1 MCRITAEY
9 PSATIIRETADGRV
23 AYYPDGSVTLPRR
36 ARYME
41 LTDQENCWLILDAVA
56 KAETPVARVLVV
68 ASPKQD
74 DWKRIKFD
82 AYKIR
87 YMPPWTLTE
96 VQAWNALTGSK
107 ISNHELRQRF
117 IRWGGV
123 PRTLAGLSDVGTK
136 NDLHGVFTA
145 EHAKAAFIM
154 QGHTTCRNLPTGEIT
169 GKILHIFPTDQTLST
184 TSICFATAYIRERCM
199 LLLLMNARSEMRRM
213 LAVIDPGTL
222 KGLLFESFAHRVLL
236 AGGTFEVSRI
246 YTSTDQGP
254 I

>member
-23 AYYPDGSVTLPRR
+23 AYYPDGSATLPRR
-36 ARYME
+36 AKYME
-41 LTDQENCWLILDAVA
+41 LTNQENCWLILDAVT

-68 ASPKQD
+68 TSD
-74 DWKRIKFD
+74 DWKHTKLD

-107 ISNHELRQRF
+107 ISTHELRQRF

-123 PRTLAGLSDVGTK
+123 PQTLAGLSDVGTK

-145 EHAKAAFIM
+145 EHAKAAFMM
-154 QGHTTCRNLPTGEIT
+154 QGHTTYRNLPTGEIT
-169 GKILHIFPTDQTLST
+169 GKMLHIFPTDQTLST

-199 LLLLMNARSEMRRM
+199 LLLINARSEMRRM
-213 LAVIDPGTL
+213 LSVIDPGTL
-222 KGLLFESFAHRVLL
+222 QGLLFESFAHRLLL
-236 AGGTFEVSRI
+236 AGGTFKVSRI
-246 YTSTDQGP
+246 YTSTD
-254 I
+254 